1 MVRKIVAAMAVLGAL
16 AGARSGC
23 AAEPKG
29 EAYVWKNVVIEGG
42 GFVPG
47 VVMHPKEKGLTYIRT
62 DIGGAYRRD
71 DQSQKWVPLTDWVG
85 MDNVNLLGCES
96 VAADPSDVSRVY
108 LALGTYVANWSSN
121 GAIARSSD
129 RGKTFQRTAMPFQM
143 GGNNPGRTVG
153 ERLAVD
159 PNDGRILFF
168 GSRNAG
174 LWRSDDYAATW
185 SKVTDFPAVAEKSGI
200 LGISFVTFDG
210 AGGNA
215 GKPTAAMYAGVGTT
229 GTSLFR
235 SVDAGKTWA
244 AVPGAPTGLMPL
256 HAVIASNGEMY
267 VPYGNPTGPE
277 QMENGALWR
286 LETKTGEWKN
296 VSPAKPEGK
305 DRFGYGGIAVAASDP
320 RIVMTTTFARWGPGD
335 SVFRSVDGGTT
346 WAELKMRNPDPTKEV
361 FDGGSAPYAAT
372 ITPHWMST
380 IVIDP
385 FDSNHATF
393 GTGFGLWSTNDA
405 GNMEAGKK
413 VRWVFDNQG
422 VEEIADLELKSP
434 PAGAH
439 LVSAIGDYDGFRH
452 DDLDHSPA
460 QGRFDPPVGTTRGLD
475 FAGQRPE
482 MFVRDGSDGR
492 GFLSMDGAK
501 TWTAFAG
508 KPAGVK
514 EPGTMALSADGAA
527 IEWTPQ
533 RGRPWYSADRGAEWR
548 ACEGLATETEVIS
561 DRVAPGRFYG
571 MDTRSGTLFRS
582 DDGAAHFSV
591 KHEGLMHGRVF
602 ASPAGAGDLW
612 IASGEQGIERST
624 DGGETFATV
633 GKMPKCWAIGFGK
646 AAPGTT
652 YPALYAVGMV
662 EGTKG
667 VFRSDDVGES
677 WVRINDDQH
686 QYGWIGQTV
695 IGDPRVYGRVYLG
708 TNGRGILYAD
718 PAGAEN
724 AQKNAAATR

>member
-1 MVRKIVAAMAVLGAL
+1 MVRKVVLAL
-16 AGARSGC
+16 AMLGGWASAEPAW
-23 AAEPKG
+23 AAEPQA
-29 EAYVWKNVVIEGG
+29 EAYMWKNVVIEGG

-71 DQSQKWVPLTDWVG
+71 AADKKWVPLTDWVG

-96 VAADPSDVSRVY
+96 VAADPSDASRVY

-159 PNDGRILFF
+159 PNDGHVLFF

-185 SKVTDFPAVAEKSGI
+185 SKVTAFPNVAEKSGI
-200 LGISFVTFDG
+200 LGISFVVFDG
-210 AGGNA
+210 SRGSPGS
-215 GKPTAAMYAGVGTT
+215 PTPIIYAGVGTT

-235 SVDAGKTWA
+235 SADAGKTWE

-286 LETKTGEWKN
+286 LDTKTGEWKD
-296 VSPAKPEGK
+296 VSPVKPEGK
-305 DRFGYGGIAVAASDP
+305 DRFGYGGIAVAANDP

-335 SVFRSVDGGTT
+335 SVFRSIDGGTT
-346 WAELKMRNPDPTKEV
+346 WAELKMRNPDPATEI
-361 FDGGSAPYAAT
+361 FDGGTAPYAAA

-393 GTGFGLWSTNDA
+393 VTGFGLWSTNDA
-405 GNMEAGKK
+405 GNMNAGKK
-413 VRWVFDNQG
+413 VRWLFDNQG
-422 VEEIADLELKSP
+422 LEEIADLELKSP
-434 PAGAH
+434 PTGAH

-475 FAGQRPE
+475 FAGQAPS

-492 GFLSMDGAK
+492 GFLSTDGAK

-508 KPAGVK
+508 KPADAK

-527 IEWTPQ
+527 IEWTPR
-533 RGRPWYSADRGAEWR
+533 RGKASYSAD
-548 ACEGLATETEVIS
+548 
-561 DRVAPGRFYG
+561 
-571 MDTRSGTLFRS
+571 
-582 DDGAAHFSV
+582 
-591 KHEGLMHGRVF
+591 HGRK
-602 ASPAGAGDLW
+602 
-612 IASGEQGIERST
+612 SG
-624 DGGETFATV
+624 
-633 GKMPKCWAIGFGK
+633 M
-646 AAPGTT
+646 AAPEAWRRAWRCFPT
-652 YPALYAVGMV
+652 AS
-662 EGTKG
+662 
-667 VFRSDDVGES
+667 R
-677 WVRINDDQH
+677 Q
-686 QYGWIGQTV
+686 
-695 IGDPRVYGRVYLG
+695 
-708 TNGRGILYAD
+708 
-718 PAGAEN
+718 AGFMH
-724 AQKNAAATR
+724 